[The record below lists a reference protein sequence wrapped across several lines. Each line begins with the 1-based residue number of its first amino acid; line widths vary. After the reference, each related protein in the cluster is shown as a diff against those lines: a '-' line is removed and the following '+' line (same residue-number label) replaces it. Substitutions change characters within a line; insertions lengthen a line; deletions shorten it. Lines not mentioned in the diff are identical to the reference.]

1 MYSSIFSIENKF
13 LQVIV
18 KLQIL
23 IYVIEGFVI
32 QEGLELFFVSCFFLL
47 IEQFVKKWFF
57 LDNQVINLVCVQ
69 LELQNN
75 IKYVDNLFDIEME
88 DMIVEEIL
96 EEMDSELFKC
106 EFCGKM
112 GYVNEFLWLK

>member
-1 MYSSIFSIENKF
+1 
-13 LQVIV
+13 
-18 KLQIL
+18 
-23 IYVIEGFVI
+23 
-32 QEGLELFFVSCFFLL
+32 
-47 IEQFVKKWFF
+47 
-57 LDNQVINLVCVQ
+57 
-69 LELQNN
+69 
-75 IKYVDNLFDIEME
+75 ME